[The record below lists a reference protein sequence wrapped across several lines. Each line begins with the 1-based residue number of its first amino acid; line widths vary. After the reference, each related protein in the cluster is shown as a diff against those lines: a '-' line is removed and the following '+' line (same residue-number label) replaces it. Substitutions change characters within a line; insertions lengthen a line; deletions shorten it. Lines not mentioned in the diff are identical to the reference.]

1 MAEKKFVLT
10 EVYDREIYNKFFE
23 TFEEAQ
29 EEMYRELDD
38 MFDTCFLESYQP
50 IYGED
55 YMRNSDS
62 CYINGSC
69 GNIDWAID
77 EIH

>member
-38 MFDTCFLESYQP
+38 MFATCFLESYQP
-50 IYGED
+50 I
-55 YMRNSDS
+55 
-62 CYINGSC
+62 
-69 GNIDWAID
+69 
-77 EIH
+77 